1 MIRRSRR
8 RFTSLTHCGSYRAEA
23 TTGQLI
29 HTARKLVA
37 TIIVAALWVEPL
49 SGTAVAQAPI
59 PEATRARVRALQ
71 ASGDRIEITLVDRTI
86 LRGRIIETANDS
98 FTIGEEK
105 TNREVALQYGQ
116 VMEVKKWEVTG
127 LSDSARAA
135 IVLGVVG
142 AVLLVFC
149 AAPFPL
155 GFLCKQDPS

>member
-1 MIRRSRR
+1 ME
-8 RFTSLTHCGSYRAEA
+8 T
-23 TTGQLI
+23 QLI
-29 HTARKLVA
+29 HIARKRVVM
-37 TIIVAALWVEPL
+37 IIVAALCIEPL
-49 SGTAVAQAPI
+49 SGTAVSQAPI

-116 VMEVKKWEVTG
+116 VMEVKKWEGSG
-127 LSDSARAA
+127 LSNSARAA

>member
-1 MIRRSRR
+1 ME
-8 RFTSLTHCGSYRAEA
+8 T
-23 TTGQLI
+23 QLI
-29 HTARKLVA
+29 HIARKRVVM
-37 TIIVAALWVEPL
+37 IIVAALCVEPL

-116 VMEVKKWEVTG
+116 VMEVKKWEGSG
-127 LSDSARAA
+127 LSNSARAA

-149 AAPFPL
+149 AAPFPI